1 MIRYPKEFK
10 EQVLKR
16 LLPPNAES
24 VKRVA
29 EETGVSHQTLR
40 NWMQEAHIHDLVQS
54 HPPEP
59 PSSLSTSEKFR
70 IVVETL
76 SMSEDELSEYA
87 RKAGLYDCPSPPQCP
102 PQTNE
107 ATTAALA
114 NTPDAAANSSENV
127 PPRFNS
133 HHHHQYRHR
142 RSRDSDVRCKEI
154 IIFSLHQIIQ
164 SNHGFQKIPVHTTGL
179 ISSLTIR

>member
-54 HPPEP
+54 LPPEP

-87 RKAGLYDCPSPPQCP
+87 RKAGLYVTQIKEWRDICV
-102 PQTNE
+102 NAN
-107 ATTAALA
+107 ATEDAQKRSMQKELKAVQKENSELRKDLRQKEKALAETAALLVLRKKA
-114 NTPDAAANSSENV
+114 EAIWGESGDA
-127 PPRFNS
+127 
-133 HHHHQYRHR
+133 
-142 RSRDSDVRCKEI
+142 
-154 IIFSLHQIIQ
+154 
-164 SNHGFQKIPVHTTGL
+164 
-179 ISSLTIR
+179 

>member
-40 NWMQEAHIHDLVQS
+40 NWVQEAHIHDLVQS
-54 HPPEP
+54 LPPDP

-87 RKAGLYDCPSPPQCP
+87 RKAGLYVTQIKEWRDICV
-102 PQTNE
+102 NAN
-107 ATTAALA
+107 ATDDVQKRSMQKELKAVQKENSELRKDLRKKEKALAETAALLVLRKKA
-114 NTPDAAANSSENV
+114 EAIWGESGD
-127 PPRFNS
+127 
-133 HHHHQYRHR
+133 
-142 RSRDSDVRCKEI
+142 D
-154 IIFSLHQIIQ
+154 
-164 SNHGFQKIPVHTTGL
+164 
-179 ISSLTIR
+179 

>member
-10 EQVLKR
+10 EQVLER

-54 HPPEP
+54 LPPEP

-87 RKAGLYDCPSPPQCP
+87 RKAGLYVTQIKEWRDICV
-102 PQTNE
+102 NAN
-107 ATTAALA
+107 ATEDAQKRSMQKELKAVQKENSELRKDLRKKEKALAETAALLVLRKKA
-114 NTPDAAANSSENV
+114 EAIWGESGD
-127 PPRFNS
+127 
-133 HHHHQYRHR
+133 
-142 RSRDSDVRCKEI
+142 D
-154 IIFSLHQIIQ
+154 
-164 SNHGFQKIPVHTTGL
+164 
-179 ISSLTIR
+179 

>member
-24 VKRVA
+24 VRRVA

-54 HPPEP
+54 LPSEP

-76 SMSEDELSEYA
+76 SMSEEELSEYA
-87 RKAGLYDCPSPPQCP
+87 RKAGLYVTQIKEWRDICV
-102 PQTNE
+102 NAN
-107 ATTAALA
+107 ATEDVQKRSMQKELKAVQKENSELRKDLRKKEKALAETAALLVLRKKA
-114 NTPDAAANSSENV
+114 EAIWGESGD
-127 PPRFNS
+127 
-133 HHHHQYRHR
+133 
-142 RSRDSDVRCKEI
+142 D
-154 IIFSLHQIIQ
+154 
-164 SNHGFQKIPVHTTGL
+164 
-179 ISSLTIR
+179 

>member
-24 VKRVA
+24 VKRVSK
-29 EETGVSHQTLR
+29 ETGVSHQTLR
-40 NWMQEAHIHDLVQS
+40 NWLQEAHIHDLVQS
-54 HPPEP
+54 LPPEP

-87 RKAGLYDCPSPPQCP
+87 RKAGLYVSQIKEWRDICINA
-102 PQTNE
+102 NE
-107 ATTAALA
+107 TADAQKRSMQKELKAVQKENIELRKDLRKKEKALAETAALLVLRKKA
-114 NTPDAAANSSENV
+114 EAIWGESGD
-127 PPRFNS
+127 
-133 HHHHQYRHR
+133 
-142 RSRDSDVRCKEI
+142 D
-154 IIFSLHQIIQ
+154 
-164 SNHGFQKIPVHTTGL
+164 
-179 ISSLTIR
+179 

>member
-29 EETGVSHQTLR
+29 KETGVSHQTLR

-54 HPPEP
+54 LPPEP

-87 RKAGLYDCPSPPQCP
+87 RKAGLYVTQIKEWRDICINA
-102 PQTNE
+102 NE
-107 ATTAALA
+107 ADDVKKRSIQKELKAVKKENNELKKDLRKKEKALAETAALLVLRKKA
-114 NTPDAAANSSENV
+114 EAIWGESGD
-127 PPRFNS
+127 
-133 HHHHQYRHR
+133 
-142 RSRDSDVRCKEI
+142 D
-154 IIFSLHQIIQ
+154 
-164 SNHGFQKIPVHTTGL
+164 
-179 ISSLTIR
+179 

>member
-24 VKRVA
+24 VRRVA

-54 HPPEP
+54 LPPEP

-76 SMSEDELSEYA
+76 SMSEAELSEYA
-87 RKAGLYDCPSPPQCP
+87 RKAGLYVMQIKEWRDICV
-102 PQTNE
+102 NAN
-107 ATTAALA
+107 ATEDVQKRSMQKELKAVQKENSELRKDLRKKEKALAETAALLVLRKKA
-114 NTPDAAANSSENV
+114 EAIWGESGD
-127 PPRFNS
+127 
-133 HHHHQYRHR
+133 
-142 RSRDSDVRCKEI
+142 D
-154 IIFSLHQIIQ
+154 
-164 SNHGFQKIPVHTTGL
+164 
-179 ISSLTIR
+179 

>member
-54 HPPEP
+54 LPPEP

-87 RKAGLYDCPSPPQCP
+87 RKAGLYVTQIKEWRDICV
-102 PQTNE
+102 NAN
-107 ATTAALA
+107 ATEDAQKRSMQKELKAVQKENSELRKDLRKKEKALAETAALLVLRKKA
-114 NTPDAAANSSENV
+114 EAIWGESGD
-127 PPRFNS
+127 
-133 HHHHQYRHR
+133 
-142 RSRDSDVRCKEI
+142 D
-154 IIFSLHQIIQ
+154 
-164 SNHGFQKIPVHTTGL
+164 
-179 ISSLTIR
+179 

>member
-54 HPPEP
+54 LPPEP

-87 RKAGLYDCPSPPQCP
+87 RKAGLYVTQIKEWRDICV
-102 PQTNE
+102 NAN
-107 ATTAALA
+107 ATEDAQKRSMQKELKAVQKENSELRKDLRKKEKALAETAALLVLRKKA
-114 NTPDAAANSSENV
+114 EAIWGE
-127 PPRFNS
+127 
-133 HHHHQYRHR
+133 
-142 RSRDSDVRCKEI
+142 SRDD
-154 IIFSLHQIIQ
+154 
-164 SNHGFQKIPVHTTGL
+164 
-179 ISSLTIR
+179 

>member
-24 VKRVA
+24 VKRVSK
-29 EETGVSHQTLR
+29 ETGVSHQTLR

-54 HPPEP
+54 LPPEP
-59 PSSLSTSEKFR
+59 PSTLSTSEKFR

-87 RKAGLYDCPSPPQCP
+87 RKTGLYVTQIKEWRDICI
-102 PQTNE
+102 NAN
-107 ATTAALA
+107 ATDDAQKRSMQKELKAVQKENSELRKDLRKKEKALAETAALLVLRKKA
-114 NTPDAAANSSENV
+114 EAIWGESGD
-127 PPRFNS
+127 
-133 HHHHQYRHR
+133 
-142 RSRDSDVRCKEI
+142 D
-154 IIFSLHQIIQ
+154 
-164 SNHGFQKIPVHTTGL
+164 
-179 ISSLTIR
+179 

>member
-1 MIRYPKEFK
+1 MIRYSKEFK

-54 HPPEP
+54 LPPEP
-59 PSSLSTSEKFR
+59 PSSLSTSEKLR

-87 RKAGLYDCPSPPQCP
+87 RKAGLYVTQIKEWRDICV
-102 PQTNE
+102 NAN
-107 ATTAALA
+107 ATE
-114 NTPDAAANSSENV
+114 DA
-127 PPRFNS
+127 
-133 HHHHQYRHR
+133 
-142 RSRDSDVRCKEI
+142 
-154 IIFSLHQIIQ
+154 
-164 SNHGFQKIPVHTTGL
+164 QKRIC
-179 ISSLTIR
+179 RKN

>member
-29 EETGVSHQTLR
+29 KETGVSHQTLR

-54 HPPEP
+54 LPPEP
-59 PSSLSTSEKFR
+59 PSSISTSEKFR

-87 RKAGLYDCPSPPQCP
+87 RKAGLYVTQIKEWRDICINA
-102 PQTNE
+102 NE
-107 ATTAALA
+107 ADDVKKRSIQKELKAVKKENNELKKDLRKKEKALAETAALLVLRKKA
-114 NTPDAAANSSENV
+114 EAIWGESGD
-127 PPRFNS
+127 
-133 HHHHQYRHR
+133 
-142 RSRDSDVRCKEI
+142 D
-154 IIFSLHQIIQ
+154 
-164 SNHGFQKIPVHTTGL
+164 
-179 ISSLTIR
+179 

>member
-54 HPPEP
+54 LPPEP

-76 SMSEDELSEYA
+76 SMSEDELSEYT
-87 RKAGLYDCPSPPQCP
+87 RKAGLYVTQIKEWRDICV
-102 PQTNE
+102 NAN
-107 ATTAALA
+107 ATENAQKRSMQKELKAVQKENSELRKDLRTKEKALA
-114 NTPDAAANSSENV
+114 ETALCSS
-127 PPRFNS
+127 S
-133 HHHHQYRHR
+133 AS
-142 RSRDSDVRCKEI
+142 SRV
-154 IIFSLHQIIQ
+154 
-164 SNHGFQKIPVHTTGL
+164 T
-179 ISSLTIR
+179 

>member
-24 VKRVA
+24 VNRVA
-29 EETGVSHQTLR
+29 KETGVSHQTLR

-54 HPPEP
+54 LPPDP

-76 SMSEDELSEYA
+76 SMSETELSEYA
-87 RKAGLYDCPSPPQCP
+87 RKAGLYVTQIKEWRDICV
-102 PQTNE
+102 NAN
-107 ATTAALA
+107 ATDDVQKRSMQKELKAVQKENSELRKDLRKKEKALAETAALLVLRKKA
-114 NTPDAAANSSENV
+114 EAIWGESGD
-127 PPRFNS
+127 
-133 HHHHQYRHR
+133 
-142 RSRDSDVRCKEI
+142 D
-154 IIFSLHQIIQ
+154 
-164 SNHGFQKIPVHTTGL
+164 
-179 ISSLTIR
+179 